1 MYFGGPNGAMQWL
14 KAMKI
19 RGTKLGGGGGAKKK
33 EKKKK
38 KNNKQRQ
45 NVWENYGRM
54 TAKMG
59 GGHLHTDPARQ
70 NRQGLDPPPP
80 SLPSIGSV
88 SNDDGDGNENGK
100 KEISLD

>member
-1 MYFGGPNGAMQWL
+1 
-14 KAMKI
+14 
-19 RGTKLGGGGGAKKK
+19 
-33 EKKKK
+33 
-38 KNNKQRQ
+38 
-45 NVWENYGRM
+45 
-54 TAKMG
+54 MG

-70 NRQGLDPPPP
+70 NRQGLDPA